1 MLKLLKQQL
10 KINDRILSSDV
21 SLQIEAG
28 EHVALLGV
36 NGIGKTTLLHELVKQ
51 NKNIAILEQDIS
63 QNIPAIEFIMES
75 HPTLLATKQALQLND
90 EAIYKYIELDG
101 YTFENEAIMMMQKF
115 QFQSPN
121 IDQLMTTFSGG
132 ERTKL
137 ALIKMLLSKKS
148 IFIFDEPT
156 NHLDNETKNWLIKWI
171 NNTNHTIF
179 YTSHDRHFINE
190 TAHYI
195 LELNEDGL
203 KRYNTNYDG
212 YKTQK
217 DIEFNANEALIKKEN
232 NEKKKINKMIQ
243 EFKEWHHEANN
254 KASVRDPAAQ
264 KKVGNIAKKFKNKER
279 TLLQKESAFKAVRKK
294 KAKTDYTLQ
303 HESIKIGSIVSF
315 DQVEYENDHLQLGPI
330 NLTVLQNEKIGI
342 KGINGSGKSTL
353 LKLITQELM
362 PSKGHIRLNPNVKI
376 GYFSQHLEVL
386 NMNNTVLEEIL
397 TLGHIE
403 ESNARTILG
412 SFRFNATR
420 IGDIVSGLSMG
431 EKCRLAFVKLYFSNA
446 SLLVLDEPTNYF
458 DIEMQEAIEHMLNQ
472 YNGTIIIVSHD
483 SYFLNAVVSRYLTI
497 ENGQLIDST
506 VSIENEIDQDILLED
521 IRDYLTLDFDK

>member
-254 KASVRDPAAQ
+254 KASVRDSAAQ
-264 KKVGNIAKKFKNKER
+264 KKVGNIAKKFKNKKR

-294 KAKTDYTLQ
+294 KAKQTTRY
-303 HESIKIGSIVSF
+303 
-315 DQVEYENDHLQLGPI
+315 
-330 NLTVLQNEKIGI
+330 
-342 KGINGSGKSTL
+342 
-353 LKLITQELM
+353 
-362 PSKGHIRLNPNVKI
+362 
-376 GYFSQHLEVL
+376 
-386 NMNNTVLEEIL
+386 NMN
-397 TLGHIE
+397 
-403 ESNARTILG
+403 
-412 SFRFNATR
+412 
-420 IGDIVSGLSMG
+420 
-431 EKCRLAFVKLYFSNA
+431 
-446 SLLVLDEPTNYF
+446 
-458 DIEMQEAIEHMLNQ
+458 Q
-472 YNGTIIIVSHD
+472 
-483 SYFLNAVVSRYLTI
+483 
-497 ENGQLIDST
+497 
-506 VSIENEIDQDILLED
+506 
-521 IRDYLTLDFDK
+521 